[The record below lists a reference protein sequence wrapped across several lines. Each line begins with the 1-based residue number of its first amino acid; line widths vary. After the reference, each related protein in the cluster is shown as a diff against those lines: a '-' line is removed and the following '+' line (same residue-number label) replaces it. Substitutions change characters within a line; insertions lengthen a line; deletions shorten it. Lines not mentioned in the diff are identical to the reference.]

1 MRKNKPSI
9 NDLAERLKISKT
21 TVSFIMNGKAKE
33 KRISDELVK
42 KVEKAAL
49 KLGYQAN
56 PYAKSLRTGRTNLIG
71 LMVEDISNPFFSS
84 IAKLIEEKIYAN
96 GYKVVYCSTEND
108 KVRGREFLKMFSAL
122 RVDGCIIA
130 PTMGMESEIAE
141 MVDRGMN
148 IVLFDRKFRNKAT
161 DVIMVDNRHGLHN
174 AVTHLVQ
181 QGFRNIALITLAFDK
196 PEKEER
202 VKGYLEAVAD
212 HKLIP
217 RLHAL
222 PFKVRYQDYTQD
234 IRSILEKTPDLEAVI
249 FGTNY
254 LGISG
259 LEAIKSLKLSIPKD
273 LAVVSFD
280 DHDLFRIHEPGISVV
295 AQPIEEIAQTSIE
308 TLLKKLQSSGKTKS
322 PETLVLKT
330 SLIVRGSSSVVKP

>member
-1 MRKNKPSI
+1 MRKKKPSI
-9 NDLAERLKISKT
+9 NDLAARLKISKT

-33 KRISDELVK
+33 KRISAELVK
-42 KVEKAAL
+42 KVEEAAR

-71 LMVEDISNPFFSS
+71 LMVEDISNPFFSN
-84 IAKLIEEKIYAN
+84 IAKSIEEKIYAN

-130 PTMGMESEIAE
+130 PTMGMETDIRE

-148 IVLFDRKFRNKAT
+148 IVLFDRTFRNKST
-161 DVIMVDNRHGLHN
+161 DAIMVDNKQGLHN

-181 QGFRNIALITLAFDK
+181 QGFRNIAFITLAFDK
-196 PEKEER
+196 PEREER
-202 VKGYLEAVAD
+202 VKGYQSAMAEHGLVS
-212 HKLIP
+212 H
-217 RLHAL
+217 LHTL
-222 PFKVRYQDYTQD
+222 PFKVRYHDYTSD
-234 IRSILEKTPDLEAVI
+234 IRGILEKTAGLDAVI

-259 LEAIKSLKLSIPKD
+259 LEAIKSLKLTIPRD

-280 DHDLFRIHEPGISVV
+280 DHDLFRIHEPGITVV
-295 AQPIEEIAQTSIE
+295 AQPIEEIAQASIE

-322 PETLVLKT
+322 STIILKTTLV
-330 SLIVRGSSSVVKP
+330 VRESSSRKC